1 MEAEITV
8 TKIIKEAGGVAAVE
22 RACIDAGVVIT
33 RDAIYKW
40 RLTGIPDRHWRVL
53 IPLTQFGP
61 EQFYRANCAARDI
74 PYPETSEAAE

>member
-53 IPLTQFGP
+53 IPLTPFGP
-61 EQFYRANCAARDI
+61 EEFYRANCAARDI